1 MAIDIAGDDDI
12 GYDDLGAVFR
22 RGRGRRRGGAARASW
37 GRPRLPAVVAP
48 RAAALVSPDQPG
60 APSRRIGIYPAA
72 FPLLSF
78 ALADGVNVKSVNMN
92 PQTSFKGQRMFVQV
106 IRSGTS
112 AALTAP
118 LITQMLVGMTPVI
131 LTPDGVPAEMFQPSA
146 FDTNLLLPPTEPGV
160 LYQLSMRLTAAL
172 AGTDTITVIAGITGG
187 AFQ

>member
-22 RGRGRRRGGAARASW
+22 RRRGGRRRGGW
-37 GRPRLPAVVAP
+37 GGMPRLPAVTAP
-48 RAAALVSPDQPG
+48 RRAALVTPDQPG
-60 APSRRIGIYPAA
+60 APARRIGIYPAA
-72 FPLLSF
+72 FPVLSF
-78 ALADGVNVKSVNMN
+78 ALADGVNVKQVSMN

-106 IRSGTS
+106 IRNGAS

-118 LITQMLVGMTPVI
+118 LITQMLVGMTPMI

-160 LYQLSMRLTAAL
+160 LYQLSVRLTTAL
-172 AGTDTITVIAGITGG
+172 AGTDTITVLAGITGG

>member
-12 GYDDLGAVFR
+12 GYEDLGAVFR
-22 RGRGRRRGGAARASW
+22 PRGRGRRAPARGWG
-37 GRPRLPAVVAP
+37 GRPRLPAAP

>member
-12 GYDDLGAVFR
+12 GYDDLGAFFR
-22 RGRGRRRGGAARASW
+22 RGRKAPRRASW
-37 GRPRLPAVVAP
+37 GRPRLPPAVMAP
-48 RAAALVSPDQPG
+48 RAAALVTPDQPG

-72 FPLLSF
+72 FPLLHF
-78 ALADGVNVKSVNMN
+78 ALADGVNVKSVTMN

-172 AGTDTITVIAGITGG
+172 TTTDTITVIAGITGG